1 MNCSIL
7 LVSITWSQPLESES
21 YNTPPEHCLTGVG
34 LIMETSISQNF
45 IECNNVIINK
55 LFFLD
60 PA

>member
-21 YNTPPEHCLTGVG
+21 YNAPPKHFLTGVS
-34 LIMETSISQNF
+34 LMEISISRNF

-55 LFFLD
+55 LLFLD

>member
-7 LVSITWSQPLESES
+7 LVSITWSQPLKSES
-21 YNTPPEHCLTGVG
+21 YNAPPEHFLTGVG
-34 LIMETSISQNF
+34 LMEISISQNF

-55 LFFLD
+55 LLFLD